1 MAKKSAYALAKPE
14 DDWRCESDCHTLME
28 AEKIKA
34 DPKRLARAQA
44 YAAKKVQAAA
54 AVTAMQP
61 TPQAKA

>member
-1 MAKKSAYALAKPE
+1 MANKSKAVAIRPDE
-14 DDWRCESDCHTLME
+14 EWRCESDCHTLME

-34 DPKRLARAQA
+34 DPKRLAKAQA

-61 TPQAKA
+61 TQTKA